1 MPHRAEGRAHVLAV
15 TAAYLAVTVVT
26 SWPLVTRL
34 TTSLAG
40 DYGDSAF
47 IAWVIG
53 WVAPHLTA
61 LLQGDTSAWAALWQA
76 PIFAPEPGTLAYSEH
91 FLAQTAQVL
100 PVLWLTHNPLLAY
113 NLLHLAAFVLTATA
127 VHLLTRRLTGSHVG
141 AAAAALTYAFSHYRL
156 EWSLAHLQTLSVYWW
171 IFALLALD
179 VFAATGSRRALT
191 AVVGCLVM
199 LNLSSAYLMAFSAL
213 FTPCMAV
220 WALARHGRLRDG
232 QRWAGLVAA
241 AGVTAACAWPFV
253 RPYLAMRDALQV
265 TRTLG
270 ELVGNSVTLAGY
282 AGELP
287 WLGAIL
293 ALAAIGVTVAPAP
306 GGRDLTRPAKPA
318 LLALALAAVVLS
330 LGPQVAVGGRTLT
343 GPYSLLFA
351 YVPGFQ
357 GLRVAHRFAVIG
369 LLFLSLLAGAG
380 AAWLARWRLG
390 VVAVVLL
397 TLVATRTAWTRP
409 YPIDRPIP
417 SQTLAPEPDYLR
429 PGTATPRIY
438 RFARTLSPGA
448 TLVELPFGDIGYEI
462 RYTFFTLSHGHRIL
476 NGYSGVLPPSYLTR
490 LPVLREPLANLD
502 ATWRALTPATHVV
515 VHGNGWRDDTG
526 ERLRAW
532 LEGRGARVVAAA
544 DGAWI
549 YELPR
554 VSSPAP

>member
-15 TAAYLAVTVVT
+15 TAAYFAVTVGT

-47 IAWVIG
+47 ITWVIG

-61 LLQGDTSAWAALWQA
+61 LLQGDTSAWAAMWQA

-91 FLAQTAQVL
+91 FLAQTAQAL

-113 NLLHLAAFVLTATA
+113 NLLHLSAFALTATA
-127 VHLLTRRLTGSHVG
+127 VHLLTHRLTGSHIG

-156 EWSLAHLQTLSVYWW
+156 EWSLSHLQTLSVHWW

-179 VFAATGSRRALT
+179 IFAATGSRRALA
-191 AVVGCLVM
+191 AVVACLVM
-199 LNLSSAYLMAFSAL
+199 LNLSSAYLLAFSAL
-213 FTPCMAV
+213 FTPCVAV

-232 QRWAGLVAA
+232 QRWTGLLAA
-241 AGVTAACAWPFV
+241 AVVIAVCAWPFV
-253 RPYLAMRDALQV
+253 QPYLVMRHALQV

-270 ELVGNSVTLAGY
+270 ELAGNSVTLAGY

-293 ALAAIGVTVAPAP
+293 ALAAVGLTVAPVRI
-306 GGRDLTRPAKPA
+306 GRDLTRPAKLA
-318 LLALALAAVVLS
+318 LLTLALVAVALS
-330 LGPQVAVGGRTLT
+330 LGPVVAVGQRTIA
-343 GPYSLLFA
+343 GPYTLLFT

-369 LLFLSLLAGAG
+369 LLFLSLLAGIG

-390 VVAVVLL
+390 MVAVVVL
-397 TLVATRTAWTRP
+397 TMTATRTAWTRP

-429 PGTATPRIY
+429 PGMVTPRIY
-438 RFARTLSPGA
+438 RFARTLPASA
-448 TLVELPFGDIGYEI
+448 TLVELPFGEIGYEI

-476 NGYSGVLPPSYLTR
+476 NGYSGVLPPSYLAR
-490 LPVLREPLANLD
+490 LPVLREPLADLD
-502 ATWRALTPATHVV
+502 ATWHALASATHVV
-515 VHGNGWRDDTG
+515 VHGSGWHDDTG
-526 ERLRAW
+526 DRLRAW
-532 LEGRGARVVAAA
+532 FEARGARVVAAA
-544 DGAWI
+544 DRAWI

-554 VSSPAP
+554 VSAPLP